1 MADKS
6 FLYDVDIDKVQSL
19 MKDVQENST
28 YFNDIANKIVDEY
41 SRHLDELMK
50 KIYQDIVTDSSQVS
64 DDQLERYCL
73 ELTSLL
79 YFMGEKLQHIGT
91 LNDLSEA
98 TRQQVY
104 NNAYLNNQIKDV
116 DRKNKTT
123 VAENQAV
130 ASQESKYESVIADI
144 YNRCHTSIKY
154 KIDAGNKMV
163 DVLKKIISKRMLQ
176 IQIENKA
183 PTNARLLV
191 EDI

>member
-6 FLYDVDIDKVQSL
+6 FLYDVDTSKVQKL
-19 MKDVQENST
+19 LKETQNNSD
-28 YFNDIANKIVDEY
+28 YFNNIANKIVDGY
-41 SRHLDELMK
+41 SKHLDDLMK
-50 KIYQDIVTDSSQVS
+50 KVYQEIVTDSSQVS
-64 DDQLERYCL
+64 DDELEKYCF

-79 YFMGEKLQHIGT
+79 YFMGQKLQHIGT

-98 TRQQVY
+98 VRQQVY
-104 NNAYLNNQIKDV
+104 NSAYLNNQIKDSE
-116 DRKNKTT
+116 RKNKTT

-163 DVLKKIISKRMLQ
+163 DVIKKIISKRMLQ
-176 IQIENKA
+176 MEIENKA

-191 EDI
+191 EEV